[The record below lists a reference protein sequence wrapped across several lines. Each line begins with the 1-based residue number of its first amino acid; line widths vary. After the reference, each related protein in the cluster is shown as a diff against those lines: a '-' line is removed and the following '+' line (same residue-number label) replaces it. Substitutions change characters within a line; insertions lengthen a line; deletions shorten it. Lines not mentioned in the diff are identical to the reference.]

1 MKKTR
6 IFPKL
11 MAFAMGVTLLLPVA
25 GCAGGGETAKID
37 PDDVDIWAASNTQK
51 IFQDS
56 EYGEEDRAPAGI
68 SLSAFKNE
76 SESAQLVFTPEVDVP
91 SYDVELSDLKSG
103 SNVLSAENVS
113 VYNQKYIF
121 VAEPTTA
128 GYPVGY
134 YPDALLPFETAKEYG
149 ENCITKGE
157 NQSVWFDYHIP
168 ATQAA
173 GTYTGTYKVSF
184 GGTNVEVPVSVT
196 VYDYTLKDEIHSRS
210 LFGMHIYW
218 NEGGIAAGEKDSSW
232 EMFGKYYDY
241 LLDYRIC
248 GRNLPAAAGDVE
260 TFIEQLK
267 IYGKDWRVTNI
278 TLPYTEKYDSRYGE
292 TGIDYDEFKE
302 YLVAIYQLSMQE
314 NYNYFAKIS
323 TYFTMFDE
331 ASTPA
336 QISMANNILAN
347 CYEIQEDLADQWR
360 ADANDAAVK
369 DEVISSMLN
378 MVQLFVSYYQSSF
391 TTGGT
396 YCPIL
401 GQYNTEESR
410 NKYQHIYEYAE
421 GTENYHT
428 QNTEKW
434 WYNAGATKNPY
445 ASYNMDTE
453 LYSPRIYSWM
463 QYAYD
468 VTGNL
473 YWSTTFYVKKLYS
486 GNFYETLQDYYSD
499 PLRFPPYNGDGFLL
513 YPGAPYGI
521 DGPVGSIRLTA
532 VRDGLEEYDLLYD
545 LESYYLG
552 LQSEEG
558 IAADFD
564 GVMSSVYNTLFDGT
578 KVAASNES
586 FAKARASLAQML
598 VAAEKTGA
606 LVISAEEKTGAV
618 TFEIYVPD
626 GVTLEGGTLLEETEN
641 GSIYTV
647 TVKLDQDENSLACTL
662 TKDGKSYALSVWLG
676 GKKIVHEADET
687 LKDAFSASGEGSSVS
702 LVSDGV
708 PSYEGSLLKAEL
720 AAAESYQRLN
730 LDLTA
735 VSGAENSKL
744 EIWLYNPGDACSVT
758 VKIGN
763 NKNIFTEHGTLT
775 LNAGWNTVSVDLA
788 SVNLAANESLKTLR
802 LEFGEPSLSKTF
814 YISNITIGG

>member
-292 TGIDYDEFKE
+292 TGIDYNEFKE

-369 DEVISSMLN
+369 EEVISSMLN

-473 YWSTTFYVKKLYS
+473 YWSTTFYVKNCIRATSTKHCRIITAIRCAS
-486 GNFYETLQDYYSD
+486 RRTTGT
-499 PLRFPPYNGDGFLL
+499 
-513 YPGAPYGI
+513 
-521 DGPVGSIRLTA
+521 GSCCIQVHRTELT
-532 VRDGLEEYDLLYD
+532 GLW
-545 LESYYLG
+545 
-552 LQSEEG
+552 
-558 IAADFD
+558 
-564 GVMSSVYNTLFDGT
+564 
-578 KVAASNES
+578 AAS
-586 FAKARASLAQML
+586 A
-598 VAAEKTGA
+598 
-606 LVISAEEKTGAV
+606 
-618 TFEIYVPD
+618 
-626 GVTLEGGTLLEETEN
+626 
-641 GSIYTV
+641 
-647 TVKLDQDENSLACTL
+647 
-662 TKDGKSYALSVWLG
+662 
-676 GKKIVHEADET
+676 
-687 LKDAFSASGEGSSVS
+687 
-702 LVSDGV
+702 
-708 PSYEGSLLKAEL
+708 
-720 AAAESYQRLN
+720 
-730 LDLTA
+730 
-735 VSGAENSKL
+735 
-744 EIWLYNPGDACSVT
+744 
-758 VKIGN
+758 
-763 NKNIFTEHGTLT
+763 
-775 LNAGWNTVSVDLA
+775 
-788 SVNLAANESLKTLR
+788 
-802 LEFGEPSLSKTF
+802 
-814 YISNITIGG
+814 

>member
-1 MKKTR
+1 MKRKK
-6 IFPKL
+6 IFSVISL
-11 MAFAMGVTLLLPVA
+11 VLSLVLVFSVA
-25 GCAGGGETAKID
+25 GCADNKDTSKINPSD
-37 PDDVDIWAASNTQK
+37 IDVWAAPNTQK

-56 EYGEEDRAPAGI
+56 DYAEESRSPAEI
-68 SLSAFKNE
+68 NLSAFKNE
-76 SESAQLVFTPEVDVP
+76 SESAQLVFTPKVDIS

-103 SNVLSAENVS
+103 SNVLKAENVS
-113 VYNQKYIF
+113 VYNQKYAF
-121 VAEPTTA
+121 VSDPTTA

-134 YPDALLPFETAKEYG
+134 YPDALLPFDKAKEYG
-149 ENCITKGE
+149 ENSIKQQE

-168 ATQAA
+168 ADQAA
-173 GTYTGTYKVSF
+173 GTYTGTYKVKF
-184 GGTNVEVPVSVT
+184 GDVSVDVPVSVT
-196 VYDYTLKDEIHSRS
+196 VYDYALKDEIHSRS

-292 TGIDYDEFKE
+292 TGIDYDEFEE
-302 YLVAIYQLSMQE
+302 YLIAIYQLSMQE
-314 NYNYFAKIS
+314 NYNYFEKIS

-336 QISMANNILAN
+336 QISMANNILKN
-347 CYEIQEDLADQWR
+347 CYEIQEDLADIWR
-360 ADANDAAVK
+360 ADSNDASVK
-369 DEVISSMLN
+369 SEVISSMLN

-410 NKYQHIYEYAE
+410 NKYQQVYEYAK

-463 QYAYD
+463 QYAYN

-473 YWSTTFYVKKLYS
+473 YWSTTFYVRKLES
-486 GNFYETLQDYYSD
+486 GNFYETLQDYYGE

-545 LESYYLG
+545 LESYYIG
-552 LQSEEG
+552 LQQEEE
-558 IAADFD
+558 ISADFD
-564 GVMSSVYNTLFDGT
+564 GVMSTVYNTLFEGT

-586 FAKARASLAQML
+586 FANARASLAQML

-606 LVISAEEKTGAV
+606 LVINAEEKSDSMD
-618 TFEIYVPD
+618 FEIYVPA
-626 GVTLEGGTLLEETEN
+626 GVSLEGGTLLRNTAN

-647 TVKLDQDENSLACTL
+647 TVKLDQETNSLSCTL
-662 TKDGKSYALSVWLG
+662 TKDGASYPLSIWLG
-676 GKKIVHEADET
+676 GKKIVHEADAT
-687 LKDAFSASGEGSSVS
+687 LKEAFSASGEGSSVT
-702 LVSDGV
+702 LVTEGV
-708 PSYEGSLLKAEL
+708 PSYEGKLIKAEL

-730 LDLTA
+730 LDLA
-735 VSGAENSKL
+735 ALPDAKNSKI
-744 EIWLYNPGDACSVT
+744 EIWLFNPGNACSVT

-763 NKNIFTEHGTLT
+763 NKNIYTEHGTLT
-775 LNAGWNTVSVDLA
+775 LNSGWNTVSVDLA
-788 SVNLAANESLKTLR
+788 SVNISANESLKTLR
-802 LEFGEPSLSKTF
+802 LEFGDPTLLKTF
-814 YISNITIGG
+814 YISNITTGG